1 MGRLRGIVRNSPAV
15 AVAALALCFA
25 LGSGAGYAAS
35 ATHLGKAA
43 STTGPSPSTAPSPSP
58 DRPVFHGLK
67 LDPEWYGYLEYAV
80 FHGIVYLDGKVV
92 AKNHHGGAGP
102 IAQLPAAAGSA
113 GSAAVPAVF
122 GSNNGPIL
130 QYVGAIV
137 IGPNL
142 SAAPP
147 PGHTIN
153 VVWLT
158 GISYPAGSGG

>member
-1 MGRLRGIVRNSPAV
+1 MGRLRGIVKKSPAI

-35 ATHLGKAA
+35 STHLGKAA
-43 STTGPSPSTAPSPSP
+43 STTDPSPSTAARP
-58 DRPVFHGLK
+58 DRPVFHALK
-67 LDPEWYGYLEYAV
+67 LDPEWYDSLEYAV
-80 FHGIVYLDGKVV
+80 FHGIVYLDGRVV
-92 AKNHHGGAGP
+92 AKTHHGGAGP
-102 IAQLPAAAGSA
+102 IAQLPAAAESA
-113 GSAAVPAVF
+113 GPAAVPAVF

-147 PGHTIN
+147 PGHKIN

-158 GISYPAGSGG
+158 GISYPASSGG